1 MSAGDNSFELSS
13 DEEDDILGTLRQ
25 QTAESRSSGGR
36 SSTSYDPYGADTNSS
51 SSAAFGRA
59 PGTTSTSG
67 DFGAMRDAFREAG
80 LEDAA
85 APAPGA
91 SADDSLVVDFGAGL
105 PPPGQS
111 LEQADRDD
119 GVVVASRDGLDGTA
133 EVEFGTMRGDG
144 AVPRAAAPSPGG
156 ESAGS
161 GGPARSREGPGFGVP
176 QPLASPAS
184 PEQPSGLP
192 TDATSVYSPPGASEA
207 ASPLPAARFGGAA
220 GPSPRD
226 DVVASPACAKLS
238 YGDMDPWLR
247 ESKAAESS
255 PRGRASPSASAAAF
269 AALAAAESDDD
280 APPSPPARRSA
291 GRPDSGE
298 LPRPRDEA
306 ERLIAEL
313 QRDNE
318 RLSASLKAAYER
330 AEAQERAAEE
340 EKATLTA
347 RIREAETEAKLAA
360 AAAKRPPSSPGGGGP
375 DASRLRASLAVA
387 AERDALAEELAAVR
401 RAARDD
407 AAELKARVA
416 AAQQAADAAA
426 ARAAAPPAAA
436 LPGGDGRVEAL
447 EAQLAAAG
455 ERLAWFAENQR
466 LVDEHVDVVRRQ
478 ERELADL
485 RRAVDGKVA
494 PGDLRAK
501 LADAERRAADAERAL
516 EAREPPPRLTKPRTS
531 VEVAKVELEARC
543 GALEKELDAQ
553 RDEHELRVRSLRQE
567 FEKLRAA
574 HDRKLL
580 EVKADQLRR
589 SRDVSASRETA
600 RSTDVAFG
608 RGSGKS
614 EDQAKARDLK
624 EARDRVAYLEMA
636 LGDVTSRLGAAE
648 KRLADGAGPASLR
661 RSSPLRRSALTASVD
676 SVPPPSAPPPPSPSR
691 GDAPMTAD
699 ALRIRSLEV
708 ELEREREINR
718 VLGAARDAPEEK
730 AEALEKDVAG
740 LRADLD
746 RAHAAAG
753 AAEATRLDLEARLA
767 AADAAA
773 APRVD
778 PEAHAAETARLRKL
792 LEGATRELAAARET
806 ARLAADDAARLE
818 RLDALRK
825 PETPTKVAVA
835 ALAAQVEDLEARAK
849 RRQDDVAR
857 CVHDAK
863 VAARMELARAA
874 ARHAEELH
882 AKDNQLQRF
891 KFELDGL
898 LDALKAE
905 IANTAAGNTTK
916 HDKTAQAYR
925 AYAKETAE

>member
-144 AVPRAAAPSPGG
+144 AVQPRARQRRVRW
-156 ESAGS
+156 S
-161 GGPARSREGPGFGVP
+161 GGPRGAARARASACRSPRVARVAGAAGRPADGRDVGL
-176 QPLASPAS
+176 LAARR
-184 PEQPSGLP
+184 
-192 TDATSVYSPPGASEA
+192 VEA
-207 ASPLPAARFGGAA
+207 ASPLPRASAARRARRRA
-220 GPSPRD
+220 TTSSRAPRARSSPT
-226 DVVASPACAKLS
+226 ATWTPGS
-238 YGDMDPWLR
+238 
-247 ESKAAESS
+247 ESAAESP
-255 PRGRASPSASAAAF
+255 PRPRAARRAF

-340 EKATLTA
+340 ERATLTA
-347 RIREAETEAKLAA
+347 RIREAETEAKLASRR
-360 AAAKRPPSSPGGGGP
+360 KRPPSPAAAG
-375 DASRLRASLAVA
+375 RTRAACALAA

-416 AAQQAADAAA
+416 AAQQAADAAGG
-426 ARAAAPPAAA
+426 ARASARRR
-436 LPGGDGRVEAL
+436 LSGDGRAEAL

-485 RRAVDGKVA
+485 RRAVDGKLA
-494 PGDLRAK
+494 RATCG
-501 LADAERRAADAERAL
+501 RSFADAERA
-516 EAREPPPRLTKPRTS
+516 RRT
-531 VEVAKVELEARC
+531 
-543 GALEKELDAQ
+543 
-553 RDEHELRVRSLRQE
+553 RS
-567 FEKLRAA
+567 A
-574 HDRKLL
+574 
-580 EVKADQLRR
+580 R
-589 SRDVSASRETA
+589 SRPASRRRGSRSRGPRRGDGA
-600 RSTDVAFG
+600 STDVAG

-614 EDQAKARDLK
+614 EDQAKARDLR

-648 KRLADGAGPASLR
+648 KRLADGAGPVAAPVVALR
-661 RSSPLRRSALTASVD
+661 RPRTASVD

-699 ALRIRSLEV
+699 ALRIRSS
-708 ELEREREINR
+708 RSSSSAREINR
-718 VLGAARDAPEEK
+718 V
-730 AEALEKDVAG
+730 
-740 LRADLD
+740 
-746 RAHAAAG
+746 
-753 AAEATRLDLEARLA
+753 
-767 AADAAA
+767 
-773 APRVD
+773 
-778 PEAHAAETARLRKL
+778 
-792 LEGATRELAAARET
+792 
-806 ARLAADDAARLE
+806 
-818 RLDALRK
+818 
-825 PETPTKVAVA
+825 ETPR
-835 ALAAQVEDLEARAK
+835 RA

>member
-1 MSAGDNSFELSS
+1 
-13 DEEDDILGTLRQ
+13 
-25 QTAESRSSGGR
+25 
-36 SSTSYDPYGADTNSS
+36 
-51 SSAAFGRA
+51 
-59 PGTTSTSG
+59 
-67 DFGAMRDAFREAG
+67 
-80 LEDAA
+80 
-85 APAPGA
+85 
-91 SADDSLVVDFGAGL
+91 
-105 PPPGQS
+105 
-111 LEQADRDD
+111 
-119 GVVVASRDGLDGTA
+119 
-133 EVEFGTMRGDG
+133 
-144 AVPRAAAPSPGG
+144 
-156 ESAGS
+156 
-161 GGPARSREGPGFGVP
+161 
-176 QPLASPAS
+176 
-184 PEQPSGLP
+184 
-192 TDATSVYSPPGASEA
+192 
-207 ASPLPAARFGGAA
+207 
-220 GPSPRD
+220 
-226 DVVASPACAKLS
+226 
-238 YGDMDPWLR
+238 
-247 ESKAAESS
+247 
-255 PRGRASPSASAAAF
+255 
-269 AALAAAESDDD
+269 
-280 APPSPPARRSA
+280 
-291 GRPDSGE
+291 
-298 LPRPRDEA
+298 
-306 ERLIAEL
+306 
-313 QRDNE
+313 
-318 RLSASLKAAYER
+318 
-330 AEAQERAAEE
+330 
-340 EKATLTA
+340 
-347 RIREAETEAKLAA
+347 
-360 AAAKRPPSSPGGGGP
+360 
-375 DASRLRASLAVA
+375 
-387 AERDALAEELAAVR
+387 
-401 RAARDD
+401 
-407 AAELKARVA
+407 
-416 AAQQAADAAA
+416 
-426 ARAAAPPAAA
+426 
-436 LPGGDGRVEAL
+436 
-447 EAQLAAAG
+447 
-455 ERLAWFAENQR
+455 
-466 LVDEHVDVVRRQ
+466 
-478 ERELADL
+478 
-485 RRAVDGKVA
+485 
-494 PGDLRAK
+494 
-501 LADAERRAADAERAL
+501 
-516 EAREPPPRLTKPRTS
+516 
-531 VEVAKVELEARC
+531 
-543 GALEKELDAQ
+543 
-553 RDEHELRVRSLRQE
+553 VRSLRQE

-589 SRDVSASRETA
+589 SRDVGASRETA

-608 RGSGKS
+608 RGSGTS
-614 EDQAKARDLK
+614 EDRAKARDLR

-778 PEAHAAETARLRKL
+778 PAAHAAETARLRKL